1 MQRFVFIFIK
11 QIKVLSAF
19 LLGIN
24 LQVQQQV
31 WTFYES
37 LIRLKGLKINL
48 FKPVEKLLLYVDQ
61 GKFESLMN
69 TTLGAF

>member
-61 GKFESLMN
+61 GKFNEHNAWCFLSL
-69 TTLGAF
+69 